1 MMNKKNL
8 LILNLII
15 KTIVE
20 LAIVCTLVASVGL
33 IVFIC
38 TYIYK
43 SINNAIDEYYGT
55 INNT

>member
-20 LAIVCTLVASVGL
+20 LVIVCTLVASIGL
-33 IVFIC
+33 LVFIG

-43 SINNAIDEYYGT
+43 SIINAIDEYYT
-55 INNT
+55 SINNT

>member
-1 MMNKKNL
+1 MMIKKNL
-8 LILNLII
+8 LIFNLII
-15 KTIVE
+15 KTVVE
-20 LAIVCTLVASVGL
+20 LAIVCTLVASIGL